1 MKKYCFMAILL
12 FAGVAGFSQGIDD
25 INKYHMLG
33 QNKKAKELVDKYL
46 SETKNANKAEGWYYK
61 GRIYNAVS
69 KDSGTSIADA
79 MKLKMEAFEAFKKY
93 QQLDPKE
100 VSLKND
106 NYVWFFDIY
115 NGFFDIGAKEYN
127 VKSYS
132 GAFEGFKSA
141 LIVEDYTRSKNYE
154 YNGYK
159 FPSLDTSL
167 IQNTAMAAS
176 QAKDTATAVTYYRKL
191 TDANIGGE
199 NFFSIYTFLA
209 DYYLRKNDQANFAA
223 MLDKGRAVYPEEKYW
238 TELEID
244 AVEKTGNKEALYAK
258 YEDLMK
264 RYPTEY
270 SWPYN
275 LSVVLFNEVYTG
287 DTKPANVIA
296 LKERLT
302 ESLKAAIAIQGDK
315 AADAK
320 MLMTRHTYN
329 DAYDYQD
336 SSKKIKG
343 AKPEDLK
350 KKKDIQALFL
360 KKIDVCI
367 PYGEQVAAYYAAQA
381 TLKPI
386 YKSNYK
392 IVLDIL
398 SQLYTAKGDVKK
410 AAEYDKKKL
419 EVDKL

>member
-12 FAGVAGFSQGIDD
+12 LAGVAGFSQSIDD

-33 QNKKAKELVDKYL
+33 QNKKAKELVDKFL
-46 SETKNANKAEGWYYK
+46 TETKNAGKADGWYYK

-69 KDSGTSIADA
+69 KDSGTTPTDA
-79 MKLKMEAFEAFKKY
+79 MKLKLEAFEAFKKY
-93 QQLDPKE
+93 LQLDPKE

-106 NYVWFFDIY
+106 GYVWFFDIY

-127 VKSYS
+127 VKSYA
-132 GAFEGFKSA
+132 GAFEGFKNA
-141 LIVEDYTRSKNYE
+141 LMVEEFTRGKNYE

-176 QAKDTATAVTYYRKL
+176 QAKDEASAIAYYRKL
-191 TDANIGGE
+191 TDANLSGE
-199 NFFSIYTFLA
+199 AFLNIYQYVTE
-209 DYYLRKNDQANFAA
+209 YYYKNKDEANMKA
-223 MLDKGRAVYPEEKYW
+223 MLDKGRSLYPNEKYW
-238 TELEID
+238 TELELE
-244 AVEKTGNKEALYAK
+244 AVSKTGNKEALYAK
-258 YEDLMK
+258 YEELMK
-264 RYPTEY
+264 REPNEY

-275 LSVVLFNEVYTG
+275 LGVELFNEVYTG
-287 DTKPANVIA
+287 DAKPANAIA
-296 LKERLT
+296 LKEKLS
-302 ESLKAAIAIQGDK
+302 EVLKTAIAIQGDK
-315 AADAK
+315 GSDAK

-343 AKPEDLK
+343 AKPEDIK
-350 KKKDIQALFL
+350 KRNEIKALFL
-360 KKIDVCI
+360 KKVDVCI
-367 PYGEQVAAYYAAQA
+367 PYGEQVIAYYAAQA

-410 AAEYDKKKL
+410 AAEYEKKKG